1 MEQKT
6 DSCPQDFSLFSS
18 RCRIVQYGTEPPN
31 LPPIVN
37 IFAVLSF
44 LLPEILLQ
52 PKNAENERILERE
65 KKFFNRRRLKIEFKE
80 D

>member
-1 MEQKT
+1 MEQKA
-6 DSCPQDFSLFSS
+6 DSCPQDFFSS
-18 RCRIVQYGTEPPN
+18 RCRIVQYGTEQPN
-31 LPPIVN
+31 N

-65 KKFFNRRRLKIEFKE
+65 KKFFSIAAALK
-80 D
+80 

>member
-44 LLPEILLQ
+44 PLLRYYSS
-52 PKNAENERILERE
+52 PKTPKMNESLNE
-65 KKFFNRRRLKIEFKE
+65 KKIFSIAAALK
-80 D
+80 